1 MNAACSD
8 DYFVVRLT
16 TFFKPCGI
24 HFIIGNQS
32 TLLLDFLRVDAHHL
46 GEEDAV
52 GLDQASRPEQ
62 ADKCSQGHEPAVPAK
77 E

>member
-1 MNAACSD
+1 M
-8 DYFVVRLT
+8 
-16 TFFKPCGI
+16 I

-77 E
+77 D